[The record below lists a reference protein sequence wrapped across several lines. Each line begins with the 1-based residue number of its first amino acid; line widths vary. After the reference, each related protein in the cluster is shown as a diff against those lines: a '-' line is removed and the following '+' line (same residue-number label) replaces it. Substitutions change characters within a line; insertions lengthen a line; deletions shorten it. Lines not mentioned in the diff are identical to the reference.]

1 MAKNLLNLAVSAL
14 AVTNASKSISTVT
27 QAVSANSIKNKT
39 ATGLK
44 SSIGSNLNLSLGE
57 LTDENSKF
65 LATTVTA
72 TDPNINAVQ
81 SLVDS
86 AKKTISPKLPNTIA
100 GLNAT
105 SIVAAAGVSALAG
118 KIPSLNTAINSQF
131 GNLGVDQISKR
142 MGYAT
147 NVAIPGVPTSISNIT
162 TPLSSVLNSFG
173 ATSPLMNTVSSFN
186 TLSNT
191 SSPLGKLSAGVN
203 LINSATQ
210 LAKSSPQD
218 IAKGL
223 AGAAISNVIGN
234 KLNVLNNVGL
244 GGVFGNAISKTFGQT
259 LGAFG
264 GTQNIKLYNPSDWVN
279 PDVEA
284 FATKAFQKIEN
295 ITNDL
300 TANYSAVESVLT
312 KLNIPLKSGSDG
324 SRKLGNKLREYNS
337 YNYIISLG
345 ILSPKELNFPDE
357 YVKNGLQRII
367 CKSGGGQT
375 DIKMQT
381 QMEEDLGGHMEFFI
395 DNVNIESAVAPNQ
408 NTGITLGTAV
418 TFDIIEPYSM
428 GQFLEVIR
436 ESAKELKF
444 GSFQNLPFCLKIEF
458 AGYDALGN
466 LTANEIVPSYLPIMI
481 TNVEFDVDGSGSKY
495 SCRAVIYSEVAFK
508 DGVDQVKT
516 DISASGRLVH
526 EVLETSEDSITAS
539 INSLFENAED
549 KQLISGYDRYLILF
563 PHDSGD
569 VYDALDSVN
578 ASKTEVMEFYDQE
591 GRRRNKSLDIAE
603 TKNSALEFRQNEAV
617 MSGRTNQAQD
627 ITAQIFAKRTASKS
641 AKYFR
646 NLKIWGSRPENINSI
661 GLSAV
666 LDDNARTKNTINK
679 AQRYELANDGPG
691 QVEETNLPEFATKQ
705 FYQYGQG
712 DRVSSIITDVIIDCQ
727 YVHDLQNTEAGM
739 KDYFKIE
746 QMVFIEDEEEINPDL
761 GRPRMTYVYCVVP
774 YKICESKIQGSKE
787 APTAIPERK
796 ASADKEYNY
805 IYSGK
810 NEDIL
815 DFNINFNNAFT
826 ELVLVDFNKGAVSA
840 GEATLS
846 AQRDKDQKYEG
857 ANSREKNE
865 LTSTVELGIKQES
878 NFLNGAKK
886 STNPDEL
893 AKRNRAEEH
902 YSSLINS
909 PLNMVTA
916 DLSIWG
922 DPYYLPSDAGN
933 QRKKLVGKNLS
944 VDGRADFRYQDLSI
958 VINFRTPLDYPQL
971 NGVFTMGMPELVK
984 PFSGLFN
991 CWGITHTFNNGQF
1004 TQNLSL
1010 MRVPNQT
1017 NTPTGTGSITGT
1029 NARFVDGRIVGGL

>member
-14 AVTNASKSISTVT
+14 AVTGATKNPSTVT
-27 QAVSANSIKNKT
+27 QGVSSNSIKNKT

-44 SSIGSNLNLSLGE
+44 SDIGSNLNLSLGE

-72 TDPNINAVQ
+72 IDPNINAVQ

-86 AKKTISPKLPNTIA
+86 AKKTINPKLTNAISGFNT
-100 GLNAT
+100 T
-105 SIVAAAGVSALAG
+105 SLIAAAGVSALAG

-131 GNLGVDQISKR
+131 GNLSADQISKR
-142 MGYAT
+142 VGYAT
-147 NVAIPGVPTSISNIT
+147 NVAIPGAPTSISNIAK
-162 TPLSSVLNSFG
+162 PLSSVLNSFG

-210 LAKSSPQD
+210 LSKSNPQD
-218 IAKGL
+218 IAKGI
-223 AGAAISNVIGN
+223 AGAAISNVIGS

-244 GGVFGNAISKTFGQT
+244 GSTFGNAISKTFGQT

-264 GTQNIKLYNPSDWVN
+264 GTQNIKLYNPSDWIN

-300 TANYSAVESVLT
+300 TANYDAVESVLT
-312 KLNIPLKSGSDG
+312 SLNIPIKSGSDG

-345 ILSPKELNFPDE
+345 ILSPRELNFPDE

-381 QMEEDLGGHMEFFI
+381 QMEEDMGGHMEFFI

-458 AGYDALGN
+458 AGYDAFGN
-466 LTANEIVPSYLPIMI
+466 LTANEIAPSYLPIMI
-481 TNVEFDVDGSGSKY
+481 NNVEFEVDGSGSKY

-563 PHDSGD
+563 PHDSAD

-591 GRRRNKSLDIAE
+591 GRRRNKSLQDIDL
-603 TKNSALEFRQNEAV
+603 KNSALEFRQNEAV
-617 MSGRTNQAQD
+617 MAGRSNQAQD
-627 ITAQIFAKRTASKS
+627 IQAQIFAKRTASKS

-646 NLKIWGSRPENINSI
+646 NLKIWGSRPQNINAI
-661 GLSAV
+661 GLSPV
-666 LDDNARTKNTINK
+666 LDDVARAKNA
-679 AQRYELANDGPG
+679 AQKPIESELSRNFGIEYDIPD
-691 QVEETNLPEFATKQ
+691 VPEFSSKQ

-712 DRVSSIITDVIIDCQ
+712 DRITGIITDVAIDCK
-727 YVHDLQNTEAGM
+727 YVQDIQQTEPGM

-774 YKICESKIQGSKE
+774 YKICESKVQGAKE
-787 APTAIPERK
+787 APTAISERK

-810 NEDIL
+810 NEDVL
-815 DFNINFNNAFT
+815 DFNINFDNAFT

-840 GEATLS
+840 GEATLNTP
-846 AQRDKDQKYEG
+846 RDNDQKYEG
-857 ANSREKNE
+857 ADSREKNE
-865 LTSTVELGIKQES
+865 LTSTVELGIKQEL

-886 STNPDEL
+886 STIPEEL
-893 AKRNRAEEH
+893 TKRNRAEDF
-902 YSSLINS
+902 YSNLVNS
-909 PLNMVTA
+909 PINMVTA
-916 DLSIWG
+916 DLAIWG

-944 VDGRADFRYQDLSI
+944 IDGRADFRYQDLSI

-971 NGVFTMGMPELVK
+971 NGFFTMGMPELVK

-991 CWGITHTFNNGQF
+991 CWGITHTFNSGQF
-1004 TQNLSL
+1004 TQRLSL
-1010 MRVPNQT
+1010 MRIPNQT
-1017 NTPTGTGSITGT
+1017 NTPTGTST
-1029 NARFVDGRIVGGL
+1029 

>member
-14 AVTNASKSISTVT
+14 AVTSASKGTSTVT

-44 SSIGSNLNLSLGE
+44 SSLGSNLNLSLGE

-81 SLVDS
+81 SLVDA
-86 AKKTISPKLPNTIA
+86 AKKTISPKMPNTIA

-131 GNLGVDQISKR
+131 GNLGVDQVSKR

-147 NVAIPGVPTSISNIT
+147 NVAMPGVPTSISNIT

-234 KLNVLNNVGL
+234 KLNVLDNVGL

-264 GTQNIKLYNPSDWVN
+264 GTQNIKLYNPSDWIN

-300 TANYSAVESVLT
+300 TANYSSVESVLT

-395 DNVNIESAVAPNQ
+395 DNVSIESAVAPNQ
-408 NTGITLGTAV
+408 NTGITLGTSV

-508 DGVDQVKT
+508 DGVDQIKT

-569 VYDALDSVN
+569 IYDALDSVN
-578 ASKTEVMEFYDQE
+578 ASKTEVMEFYDRE
-591 GRRRNKSLDIAE
+591 GRRRNKSLTTLNPE
-603 TKNSALEFRQNEAV
+603 NSALEFRQNEAV

-627 ITAQIFAKRTASKS
+627 IQAQIFAKRTASKS

-666 LDDNARTKNTINK
+666 LDDTARAKNTINK

-712 DRVSSIITDVIIDCQ
+712 DRVSSIITDVTIDCQ
-727 YVHDLQNTEAGM
+727 YVHDLQKTEAGM
-739 KDYFKIE
+739 IDYFKIE

-774 YKICESKIQGSKE
+774 YKIDESKIQGAQE

-902 YSSLINS
+902 YSNLINS

-944 VDGRADFRYQDLSI
+944 IDGRADFRYQDLSI

-1017 NTPTGTGSITGT
+1017 NTPTGTGVIAGT
-1029 NARFVDGRIVGGL
+1029 NSRFVDGRIVGGL

>member
-14 AVTNASKSISTVT
+14 AVTSASKGTSTVT

-44 SSIGSNLNLSLGE
+44 SSLGSNLNLSLGE

-86 AKKTISPKLPNTIA
+86 AKKTISPKLPNAIA

-105 SIVAAAGVSALAG
+105 SVVAAAGVSALAG

-162 TPLSSVLNSFG
+162 TPLSNVLNSFG

-210 LAKSSPQD
+210 LSKSNPQD

-234 KLNVLNNVGL
+234 KLNVLDNVGL

-264 GTQNIKLYNPSDWVN
+264 GTQNIKLYNPSDWIN

-300 TANYSAVESVLT
+300 TANYSSVESVLT

-395 DNVNIESAVAPNQ
+395 DNVSIESAVAPNQ

-444 GSFQNLPFCLKIEF
+444 GSFQNLPFCLKIE
-458 AGYDALGN
+458 
-466 LTANEIVPSYLPIMI
+466 
-481 TNVEFDVDGSGSKY
+481 
-495 SCRAVIYSEVAFK
+495 
-508 DGVDQVKT
+508 
-516 DISASGRLVH
+516 
-526 EVLETSEDSITAS
+526 
-539 INSLFENAED
+539 
-549 KQLISGYDRYLILF
+549 
-563 PHDSGD
+563 
-569 VYDALDSVN
+569 
-578 ASKTEVMEFYDQE
+578 
-591 GRRRNKSLDIAE
+591 
-603 TKNSALEFRQNEAV
+603 
-617 MSGRTNQAQD
+617 
-627 ITAQIFAKRTASKS
+627 
-641 AKYFR
+641 
-646 NLKIWGSRPENINSI
+646 
-661 GLSAV
+661 
-666 LDDNARTKNTINK
+666 
-679 AQRYELANDGPG
+679 
-691 QVEETNLPEFATKQ
+691 
-705 FYQYGQG
+705 
-712 DRVSSIITDVIIDCQ
+712 
-727 YVHDLQNTEAGM
+727 
-739 KDYFKIE
+739 
-746 QMVFIEDEEEINPDL
+746 
-761 GRPRMTYVYCVVP
+761 
-774 YKICESKIQGSKE
+774 
-787 APTAIPERK
+787 
-796 ASADKEYNY
+796 
-805 IYSGK
+805 
-810 NEDIL
+810 
-815 DFNINFNNAFT
+815 
-826 ELVLVDFNKGAVSA
+826 
-840 GEATLS
+840 
-846 AQRDKDQKYEG
+846 
-857 ANSREKNE
+857 
-865 LTSTVELGIKQES
+865 
-878 NFLNGAKK
+878 
-886 STNPDEL
+886 
-893 AKRNRAEEH
+893 
-902 YSSLINS
+902 
-909 PLNMVTA
+909 
-916 DLSIWG
+916 
-922 DPYYLPSDAGN
+922 
-933 QRKKLVGKNLS
+933 
-944 VDGRADFRYQDLSI
+944 
-958 VINFRTPLDYPQL
+958 
-971 NGVFTMGMPELVK
+971 
-984 PFSGLFN
+984 
-991 CWGITHTFNNGQF
+991 
-1004 TQNLSL
+1004 
-1010 MRVPNQT
+1010 
-1017 NTPTGTGSITGT
+1017 
-1029 NARFVDGRIVGGL
+1029 